1 MAPLIRTI
9 IVTLALGGLVMLGYW
24 QLMFDQQAKAIKEL
38 EALNAQMQ
46 ARLAERQAMIERL
59 SRSRRIAHI
68 QITDQKNDT
77 SGKIAETSLL
87 FIELDDRGAELG
99 RQKFTIPGD
108 VLFVDAWTVKFD
120 PERVAEGHPMMGRTL
135 VLLRR
140 IFSDQLAPKDGLL
153 IDTPGAIPPG
163 YAASTVGEF
172 EKRVWK
178 DFWNLA
184 TDSEAAKR
192 IGVRVAQGE
201 AVYKPVRAGQTFEL
215 IADAVGGISLMPL
228 AKDDDEALTRAGG

>member
-1 MAPLIRTI
+1 MAPIIRTI

-24 QLMFDQQAKAIKEL
+24 QLMFDQQARAIKEL
-38 EALNAQMQ
+38 EALKAQME

-68 QITDQKNDT
+68 QITDQKREP
-77 SGKIAETSLL
+77 SGKVTDTSLL

-99 RQKFTIPGD
+99 RQQFTIPGD
-108 VLFVDAWTVKFD
+108 VLFVDCWTVKFD

-140 IFSDQLAPKDGLL
+140 IFSDQLAPKDGAP

-163 YAASTVGEF
+163 YAASDVGEF
-172 EKRVWK
+172 EKRVWA
-178 DFWNLA
+178 DFWTIA
-184 TDSEAAKR
+184 TNPEIAR
-192 IGVRVAQGE
+192 QMGVRVAQGE
-201 AVYKPVRAGQTFEL
+201 AVYKPVRTGQTFEL

-228 AKDDDEALTRAGG
+228 AKDEDDALTRAGG